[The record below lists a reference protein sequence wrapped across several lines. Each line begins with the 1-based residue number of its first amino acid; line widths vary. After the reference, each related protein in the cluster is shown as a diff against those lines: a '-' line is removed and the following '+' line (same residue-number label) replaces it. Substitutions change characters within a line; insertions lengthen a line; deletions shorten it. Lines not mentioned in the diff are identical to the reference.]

1 MKTDLDHLPED
12 KRTDLKRVV
21 KIIFSEFEDVLALA
35 MQGWKKQGRIM
46 KIILYGSYARGNWVA
61 DPVGRYYSDY
71 DILVVVNDERLADEA
86 EYWGKAKDHLNR
98 A

>member
-35 MQGWKKQGRIM
+35 MQGWKKQG
-46 KIILYGSYARGNWVA
+46 GS
-61 DPVGRYYSDY
+61 
-71 DILVVVNDERLADEA
+71 
-86 EYWGKAKDHLNR
+86 
-98 A
+98 